1 MLGCD
6 MIVVTVMDV
15 LTTTLEYG
23 STPVFIVTVA
33 VFVAFLAS
41 YRSSAGCT
49 RVCTGIVCPLSID
62 SQWIAPRIFAG
73 RMSHLLLHKYLYDF
87 VGIESN

>member
-1 MLGCD
+1 MLACD

-49 RVCTGIVCPLSID
+49 TERVRVSSVHCPSIHSGYHHES
-62 SQWIAPRIFAG
+62 SQVACRI
-73 RMSHLLLHKYLYDF
+73 
-87 VGIESN
+87 

>member
-1 MLGCD
+1 VLACD
-6 MIVVTVMDV
+6 MIVVTAMDV

-62 SQWIAPRIFAG
+62 SQCGYHHESSQVASAVY
-73 RMSHLLLHKYLYDF
+73 KY
-87 VGIESN
+87 